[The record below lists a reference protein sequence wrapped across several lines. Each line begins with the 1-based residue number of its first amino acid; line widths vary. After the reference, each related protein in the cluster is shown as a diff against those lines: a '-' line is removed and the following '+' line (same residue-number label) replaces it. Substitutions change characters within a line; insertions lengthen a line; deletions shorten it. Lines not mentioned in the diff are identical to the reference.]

1 MKLTTNSTPQ
11 NNQTTH
17 KLKIN
22 EAPAELQGAPLDSF
36 PLPPSRFSG
45 ALPSISSLKSEIVN
59 IIRPYSIEVKVDA
72 AREMIRR
79 LEKDYLQ

>member
-1 MKLTTNSTPQ
+1 MKLTTNSTPH
-11 NNQTTH
+11 NNPTTH

-22 EAPAELQGAPLDSF
+22 EAPAEPQGAPLDSF

-72 AREMIRR
+72 AREMILR
-79 LEKDYLQ
+79 LEKDYLR